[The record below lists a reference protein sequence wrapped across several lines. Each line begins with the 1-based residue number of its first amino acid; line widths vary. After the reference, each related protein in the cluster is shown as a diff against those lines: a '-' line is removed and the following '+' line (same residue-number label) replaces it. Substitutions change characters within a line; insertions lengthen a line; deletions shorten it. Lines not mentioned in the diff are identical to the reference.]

1 MQTDIDE
8 NTANE
13 GSYNTACSCEENK
26 VSIENNQVS
35 IEHLFQNFDQL
46 YLKTKFIDKCI
57 HYNGDK
63 YEIKIDGC
71 NLIVQNDYHNR
82 TNKGNLIIG
91 SDAYSS
97 LTGSENLI
105 AGNTFNLILIIL
117 NFRFVCFLDSEC
129 LICPLMTLA
138 VPTCLLIFAM
148 QGI

>member
-1 MQTDIDE
+1 MQTDE
-8 NTANE
+8 NTANSVE

-26 VSIENNQVS
+26 VSIET
-35 IEHLFQNFDQL
+35 LFQNFDQL
-46 YLKTKFIDKCI
+46 YLKTQFIDKCI

-105 AGNTFNLILIIL
+105 AGNTFNPYTDHPE
-117 NFRFVCFLDSEC
+117 FSFCFCFLDSEC
-129 LICPLMTLA
+129 LICPRMTLA